1 MKILAL
7 FLIINL
13 THYLHERNLLA
24 IVTTLIL
31 GAYTI
36 YGATIL
42 ISSSD
47 AIFIV
52 YFMRKYVNND
62 VHDTP
67 SD

>member
-1 MKILAL
+1 MAAFWRTFENTGVI
-7 FLIINL
+7 LIINL
-13 THYLHERNLLA
+13 THYLHERNLL
-24 IVTTLIL
+24 
-31 GAYTI
+31 AYTI

-52 YFMRKYVNND
+52 YFMRKYVNNY